1 MVSCL
6 FFFNAAIYLFQKFL
20 SVTYIKTVPRF
31 TSQHRH
37 NTNTKYNTTKLLCS
51 LPVMPGRH
59 IHRLIYTRIPTSSH
73 QAICI
78 YKTFLFRF
86 CSRKRCFIF
95 IFSLYN
101 LSESPPLAILPMLDD
116 WNLSPDG
123 AGQKNF
129 GYCPAPRKQ
138 KRE

>member
-1 MVSCL
+1 
-6 FFFNAAIYLFQKFL
+6 
-20 SVTYIKTVPRF
+20 
-31 TSQHRH
+31 
-37 NTNTKYNTTKLLCS
+37 
-51 LPVMPGRH
+51 MPGRH

-123 AGQKNF
+123 AGQKSF
-129 GYCPAPRKQ
+129 GLPSSTKTEAGVVCESTYKLRPLTVPENPRFGWCFPYFDSNVSFILFA
-138 KRE
+138 KRLLTAFLFE